1 MLVIPLYTCTYILP
15 FIKTAQ
21 CDKFPC
27 VPRCFFQVLKIDDY
41 GTFGSQQRRYFI
53 KSKILLHVV
62 NITNKLFIRLYINIL
77 Q

>member
-1 MLVIPLYTCTYILP
+1 MHVH
-15 FIKTAQ
+15 
-21 CDKFPC
+21 FPVHQNSTMC
-27 VPRCFFQVLKIDDY
+27 QVSMRPQMFFQVLKIDDY
-41 GTFGSQQRRYFI
+41 GTFGCQQRRYFI